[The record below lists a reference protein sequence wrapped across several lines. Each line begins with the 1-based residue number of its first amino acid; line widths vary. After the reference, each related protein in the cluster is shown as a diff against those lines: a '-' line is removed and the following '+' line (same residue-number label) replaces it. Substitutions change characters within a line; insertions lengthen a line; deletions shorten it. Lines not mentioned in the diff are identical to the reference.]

1 MTNLRIPADLQA
13 WIDARKRYR
22 LSHAVV
28 QMARELGMNPKKLG
42 GLANTKQEPWK
53 APLPEFIADLYRRRF
68 GKTATEPV
76 MTIEE
81 IARRKQEKKQLKRTA
96 KAARKNQPDTD
107 AVGSVTTKVESI
119 EEEIENLSPSEFA
132 EFRAWFLE
140 RDWTE

>member
-1 MTNLRIPADLQA
+1 MTGLRIPADLQA

-28 QMARELGMNPKKLG
+28 QMARELGINPKKLG
-42 GLANTKQEPWK
+42 GLANAKQEPWK
-53 APLPEFIADLYRRRF
+53 APLPEFIADLYFRRF
-68 GKTATEPV
+68 GETAPEPV

-81 IARRKQEKKQLKRTA
+81 VARRKQEKKQLRRAA
-96 KAARKNQPDTD
+96 KARKSEPDTD
-107 AVGSVTTKVESI
+107 AVGSVMTKVESI